1 MEIQEFI
8 KNFASLFEETP
19 LNEFEEKTRFRD
31 LENWDSMVALSIMAM
46 VDEIYK
52 VKISPNEMKQA
63 STIRDIFDVVNAKK

>member
-31 LENWDSMVALSIMAM
+31 LENWDSMVALSITAM

-52 VKISPNEMKQA
+52 VKISPNEMKQS

>member
-1 MEIQEFI
+1 MKIEIFI
-8 KNFASLFEETP
+8 ENFAALFEEIP

>member
-52 VKISPNEMKQA
+52 VKISPNEMKQS